1 MTLTD
6 YAEPIARL
14 IDELRRL
21 PGIGQKTAQRL
32 AYSLMRRPREDAERL
47 SRAILEVRD
56 KIRYCSRCNNF
67 SDQDPCNY
75 CTSPNRTHETICV
88 VEEPND
94 ILAIEK
100 TREYRGLYHVLHGVL
115 SPINGIGPEDLKLK
129 NLFERLRDGNVK
141 EIILAMIP
149 NVDGEATAIYLA
161 KLLKPIGV
169 RVTRIALGLPVGSD
183 LEFVDEVTMSKALEH
198 RHEL

>member
-1 MTLTD
+1 MND

-14 IDELRRL
+14 IDELRKL

-32 AYSLMRRPREDAERL
+32 AYSLLRRSREDAERL
-47 SRAILEVRD
+47 SRAILDVKE

-75 CTSPNRTHETICV
+75 CTSPNRTQEMICV
-88 VEEPND
+88 VEEPSD
-94 ILAIEK
+94 ILSIEK
-100 TREYRGLYHVLHGVL
+100 TREYHGQYHVLHGVL

-129 NLFERLRDGNVK
+129 NLIERLREGSVR
-141 EIILAMIP
+141 EIILAMNP
-149 NVDGEATAIYLA
+149 NVEGEATAIYLA

-183 LEFVDEVTMSKALEH
+183 LEFADEVTMSKALEH